1 MTARHSAT
9 NAHPSPTSHLQHKTE
24 ETLLNHISAP
34 SVLHKNTHL
43 QFLAHNLTQGFPARY
58 TSQDASQPWLPF
70 WTLQSFSV
78 LQVGLNPAN
87 KQRCNVSFGVLFR
100 R

>member
-9 NAHPSPTSHLQHKTE
+9 NAHLSPTSHLQHETE
-24 ETLLNHISAP
+24 ETLLNHISA
-34 SVLHKNTHL
+34 L
-43 QFLAHNLTQGFPARY
+43 FLARNLAQGFPARY
-58 TSQDASQPWLPF
+58 TSQDASQLWLLF

-78 LQVGLNPAN
+78 LQVGLDPAD
-87 KQRCNVSFGVLFR
+87 KQRRDVSFGVPFR